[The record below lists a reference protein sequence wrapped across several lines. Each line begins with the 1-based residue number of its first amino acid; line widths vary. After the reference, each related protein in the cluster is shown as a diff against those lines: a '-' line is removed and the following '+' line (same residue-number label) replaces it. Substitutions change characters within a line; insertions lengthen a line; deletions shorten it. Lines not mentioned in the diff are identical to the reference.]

1 MTIKTTLSFT
11 DRHHR
16 FLTDKVG
23 QGVFASQS
31 AAVAAALEQM
41 MRDEEERELA
51 LGAKS
56 GHGSTRRAP
65 IMSRPRTRFP
75 LRGPGCRLRARS
87 ELSHTVPSGGC
98 G

>member
-1 MTIKTTLSFT
+1 MEAHVTVKTTLSFT

-31 AAVAAALEQM
+31 AAVATALEQM

-51 LGAKS
+51 IGAMAEEIRVRLQ
-56 GHGSTRRAP
+56 TPRAEYVGEDE
-65 IMSRPRTRFP
+65 TF
-75 LRGPGCRLRARS
+75 GRARARVRAAR
-87 ELSHTVPSGGC
+87 EA
-98 G
+98 

>member
-1 MTIKTTLSFT
+1 MTVKTTLSFT

-51 LGAKS
+51 LGAM
-56 GHGSTRRAP
+56 AEE
-65 IMSRPRTRFP
+65 I
-75 LRGPGCRLRARS
+75 RARLETPRS
-87 ELSHTVPSGGC
+87 DYVIAEDAFAAARARLQAARGE
-98 G
+98 